1 MSASYHWALMIGPKK
16 ETEGSQGY
24 RYHAK
29 ERIRA
34 GGISEFYFEERK
46 CSLLPTSM
54 LLVRIMVGKI
64 VDEQRLVAILRDTP
78 IRRDRSEW
86 NCVSW
91 VQEALEAIRAD
102 GRILG
107 TNSAEWQTVRDET
120 MAYCQ
125 RKKDQHRFDGQGIYD
140 GKKVPTYD
148 LTRQREIIS

>member
-1 MSASYHWALMIGPKK
+1 MIGPK
-16 ETEGSQGY
+16 EEIEGSQGY

-54 LLVRIMVGKI
+54 LLVRIMIGKI
-64 VDEQRLVAILRDTP
+64 VDGQRLVAILRKIP
-78 IRRDRSEW
+78 VRRDQAEW

-91 VQEALEAIRAD
+91 VQEALETIMAD
-102 GRILG
+102 GKLLG
-107 TNSAEWQTVRDET
+107 TNSVEWGTVRDET

-125 RKKDQHRFDGQGIYD
+125 RKKDQHRFDGHGVYD

-148 LTRQREIIS
+148 LIRLKEVVS